1 MSTIE
6 KSINVDVPVRTAYD
20 QWTQFE
26 EFPEFME
33 HVEHVRQLDTTTL
46 RWKVSIGDAERTFD
60 SQITEQT
67 PDQRIAWKAT
77 GDTQHS
83 GVVTFHHLDDETT
96 RIMLA
101 MDVEPTDWVEKAGD
115 FLGAYSASVEG
126 DLERFKELIE
136 ERGEASGSWR
146 GTISRDG
153 TVTQP
158 REDRERAP
166 EDALST

>member
-1 MSTIE
+1 MSTTE
-6 KSINVDVPVRTAYD
+6 KSITVNVPVRTAYD

-46 RWKVSIGDAERTFD
+46 RWKVKIGDAERTFD

-77 GDTQHS
+77 GETHHA
-83 GVVTFHHLDDETT
+83 GVVTFHHLDDDHT

-101 MDVEPTDWVEKAGD
+101 MEVEPTDWVEKVGD
-115 FLGAYSASVEG
+115 FLGAYSASVQG

-146 GTISRDG
+146 GTITRDG
-153 TVTQP
+153 TVTEP
-158 REDRERAP
+158 HEESRERA
-166 EDALST
+166 DSISV

>member
-1 MSTIE
+1 MSTVE
-6 KSINVDVPVRTAYD
+6 KSITVDVPVRTAYD

-46 RWKVSIGDAERTFD
+46 RWKVKIGDAERTFD
-60 SQITEQT
+60 ADITEQT
-67 PDQRIAWKAT
+67 PDQRIAWNAT
-77 GDTQHS
+77 GEAKHG
-83 GVVTFHHLDDETT
+83 GVVTFHHLDDEHT
-96 RIMLA
+96 RIMLQ
-101 MDVEPTDWVEKAGD
+101 MEVEPIDWVEKIGD
-115 FLGAYSASVEG
+115 FVGAFSRSVEG

-153 TVTQP
+153 SVTKP
-158 REDRERAP
+158 AGDSSA
-166 EDALST
+166 S